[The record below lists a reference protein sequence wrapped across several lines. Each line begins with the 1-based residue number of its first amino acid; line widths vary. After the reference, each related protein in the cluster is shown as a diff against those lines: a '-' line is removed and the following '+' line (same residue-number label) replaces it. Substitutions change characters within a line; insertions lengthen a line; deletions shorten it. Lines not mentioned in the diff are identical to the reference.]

1 MTRRA
6 VRRLAQRRY
15 AVLGAIAEHDGATA
29 GTVAA
34 ALHKNFS
41 ETVFDLQMLE
51 RQGRIVSELAAR
63 MDGSPPRR
71 LYRLPKAW
79 ERAQQQHGGHHV

>member
-15 AVLGAIAEHDGATA
+15 AVLGVLAEHDGAAA
-29 GTVAA
+29 GTIAA
-34 ALHKNFS
+34 ALHKNIT

-51 RQGRIVSELAAR
+51 RQGRIVCERTMPLTSTA
-63 MDGSPPRR
+63 PRFI
-71 LYRLPKAW
+71 YRLPKAW
-79 ERAQQQHGGHHV
+79 ERTDRRLRRV